1 MADKKNSS
9 GVAVA
14 CPAVQKVGIPQH
26 ARGKFKRAHTM
37 VGIRSMTAEA
47 DRLKED
53 KSRDKNWK
61 RWGPY
66 LSERQWA
73 TVREDYSQDGS
84 LYVCIKQITIHAVW
98 LHIP

>member
-1 MADKKNSS
+1 MDDKRRPS
-9 GVAVA
+9 GVAA
-14 CPAVQKVGIPQH
+14 AGPAVQKVGAPQH

-53 KSRDKNWK
+53 KSREKNWK

-73 TVREDYSQDGS
+73 TVREDYSADGS
-84 LYVCIKQITIHAVW
+84 WYV
-98 LHIP
+98 

>member
-1 MADKKNSS
+1 MQYMAYRRKSS
-9 GVAVA
+9 GVAA
-14 CPAVQKVGIPQH
+14 AGPAVQKVGVPQH

-73 TVREDYSQDGS
+73 TIREDYSPDGS
-84 LYVCIKQITIHAVW
+84 WYVCIK
-98 LHIP
+98 

>member
-1 MADKKNSS
+1 MADRRSS
-9 GVAVA
+9 GVPATG
-14 CPAVQKVGIPQH
+14 PAVQKVH
-26 ARGKFKRAHTM
+26 ARGKFKRAQTV

-73 TVREDYSQDGS
+73 TVREDYSADGS
-84 LYVCIKQITIHAVW
+84 WYVYKTSAIAI
-98 LHIP
+98 